1 MNRAQSHVVGV
12 ALLLGITAL
21 ALAGL
26 TVTVGTAIDASAGS
40 VATGQVADGFDDALR
55 PLRVTGP
62 HTGTVSITDGTI
74 ESEDRTLRLLND
86 SGVVTSVGVGA
97 LLYETDANRV
107 TFLSGAIVRGKPG
120 SAVVS
125 HEPPIT
131 TSAQALVVGAAA
143 IGDSD
148 SSADISLGVGGGT
161 GPLGVEE
168 SNRATTLL
176 LHTTVGH
183 SRTTFSDGRW
193 RLGIETETPE
203 AWSSYFRERGAT
215 TTQRDFDGDGVP
227 SVVASFP
234 GSKRAILVVHALNLE
249 VAIRAG

>member
-12 ALLLGITAL
+12 ALLLGITTL

-26 TVTVGTAIDASAGS
+26 TVAVGTAIDTSAGS
-40 VATGQVADGFDDALR
+40 VATGQVADGFDDSLR

-86 SGVVTSVGVGA
+86 SGVVASVGVGT
-97 LLYETDANRV
+97 LLYETDDTRV
-107 TFLSGAIVRGKPG
+107 TFLSGAIVRGTPG

-125 HEPPIT
+125 HDPPIT
-131 TSAQALVVGAAA
+131 TSGRALVVGAAA
-143 IGDSD
+143 LADRD
-148 SSADISLGVGGGT
+148 ATADISVGVGGGS
-161 GPLGVEE
+161 GPFGVEE
-168 SNRATTLL
+168 SNRATTVL

-183 SRTTFSDGRW
+183 SRTTFDEDRW
-193 RLGIETETPE
+193 RLGVETETPG
-203 AWSSYFRERGAT
+203 AWHDYFRERGAT
-215 TTQRDFDGDGVP
+215 TTQTDFDGDGVP
-227 SVVASFP
+227 SVVASFS
-234 GSKRAILVVHALNLE
+234 GSKRAILIVHALNLE